1 MLVNDFNPAAL
12 YSSTTVYLIQR
23 VTIMNEEIYLGN
35 NIYLSEERNH
45 LVNGNITLTIS
56 EKEKRLLSY
65 FLRHPE
71 TELTKSNLISATWEN
86 RAGTIDDANLT
97 QLVYK
102 IRRDLAAVNLR
113 NCIKTIPGKG
123 YIYIPEKKTEQKPA
137 PAQPVSSKTECV
149 VCSALTAVAAIMAI
163 CTLLF
168 FFWRG

>member
-1 MLVNDFNPAAL
+1 M
-12 YSSTTVYLIQR
+12 S
-23 VTIMNEEIYLGN
+23 EEIYLGN

-71 TELTKSNLISATWEN
+71 TELTKSNLIAAIWEN
-86 RAGTIDDANLT
+86 RAATIDDANLT

-123 YIYIPEKKTEQKPA
+123 YIYIPEQPQAEQKSA
-137 PAQPVSSKTECV
+137 LSGISNKKEYL
-149 VCSALTAVAAIMAI
+149 VCSVLTAVAVAMTF

-168 FFWRG
+168 LFWRS